1 MEAIKGKCCICGEN
15 IEGGKHADETD
26 EICYSCWLCGLVPK
40 GYEHREDYEYCTID
54 GTNKARRKP
63 LTGVGILDCP
73 GAVSVADIV
82 SLCPPSV
89 IEHRYEAES
98 REGLTHDF

>member
-1 MEAIKGKCCICGEN
+1 MEAIEGKCKVCGEPT
-15 IEGGKHADETD
+15 ESGRGD
-26 EICYSCWLCGLVPK
+26 ICYSCWLCGLVPK
-40 GYEHREDYEYCTID
+40 GYEHREDYERCTVD
-54 GTNKARRKP
+54 GTDKARRKP

-82 SLCPPSV
+82 SLCSPSV
-89 IEHRYEAES
+89 IEHRCEAES